1 MIVTTCFLQYIAA
14 ARKPPRQ
21 PHYSTSQTIGRNRIY
36 ASWLG
41 IVVAAALHLAWFTLP
56 TLGTIDQTI
65 TPPQPIMVNLISV
78 PAASTPTAKAL
89 QKPEHKTLH
98 ANPEPL
104 PKAAK
109 PQPVMATRNETVSP
123 MMAAPREEATT
134 KTAAEPE
141 ANTAP
146 PSTSHADVSN
156 NTAAESDQAPLTLP
170 HLNADYLNNPPP
182 AYPESSRQRGE
193 QGRVLLRV
201 LVNAAGTVEQIT
213 LRKSSGYQQLDE
225 AAQDSVKQWR
235 FVPGQRGTQVVAAWV
250 VVPISFSLEG

>member
-1 MIVTTCFLQYIAA
+1 MIITTCFLQYVAVA
-14 ARKPPRQ
+14 KKPPRQ
-21 PHYSTSQTIGRNRIY
+21 PHQPESHTASRNKDHTIWPGIII
-36 ASWLG
+36 AVAMHLVWLG
-41 IVVAAALHLAWFTLP
+41 LP
-56 TLGTIDQTI
+56 SYDTVEPSI
-65 TPPQPIMVNLISV
+65 TPPQPIMVNWISA

-98 ANPEPL
+98 AKPEPL

-109 PQPVMATRNETVSP
+109 PQPVMATRNEMVSP
-123 MMAAPREEATT
+123 MMAAPHEEATT
-134 KTAAEPE
+134 K
-141 ANTAP
+141 
-146 PSTSHADVSN
+146 
-156 NTAAESDQAPLTLP
+156 TAAESDQAPLTLP

-201 LVNAAGTVEQIT
+201 LVNATGTVEQIT